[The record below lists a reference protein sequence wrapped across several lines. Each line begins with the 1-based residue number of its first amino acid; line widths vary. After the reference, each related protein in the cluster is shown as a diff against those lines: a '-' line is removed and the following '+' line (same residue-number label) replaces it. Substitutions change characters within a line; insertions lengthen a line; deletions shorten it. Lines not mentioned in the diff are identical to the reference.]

1 MKPGLII
8 FILVL
13 CAACNGRKD
22 VLHLNIDILNFR
34 TDSISVFTYNENN
47 FDPIF
52 PLLTVK
58 VINNIA
64 AIEIPGIEKPERVV
78 IKVGERLIPLLL
90 VNKGGIVNT
99 KLTYNKEKDNFSILV
114 NGPNYNNVVLDSID
128 YVAASLPFNFKPY
141 KHYPQFV
148 ELFSNF
154 INRKVTSGDLQ
165 NAMDSF
171 VDAYSE
177 KYKKQYELNEIEK
190 WFYQKRKE
198 EIKLNVF
205 YELLET
211 GFGLQLTAEEYESDR
226 ETELLYKLNK
236 EYSYQDSMIVW
247 NNYWQYVEN
256 EGLSNM
262 AIVQYLAGWF
272 NFLVTKNN
280 SVNEIVTLAQTPD
293 FDQYIKKTRFPI
305 PFSIQKSIQA
315 YLIAERTK
323 NKYLWL
329 KSNGDTSGLQQIS
342 SLLLQNKYYL
352 PFYQEMQKEHDYAYK
367 KKKLNYSVV
376 DPDKFSS
383 LQEMLYAYAAQ
394 GALLIDIWAHW
405 CAPCINEFVNESSDI
420 ETFINENKITR
431 LYLAIGNEE
440 KMSKEKVLKIIKKY
454 KLNGVHFISDATFEK
469 QIYDVLYKNE
479 KTRSVPRYVL
489 VAQGGTIV
497 LDNAPWPSEKNG
509 QALIEALKK
518 NL

>member
-1 MKPGLII
+1 MKTRLII
-8 FILVL
+8 FILIL
-13 CAACNGRKD
+13 CCACNRQKD
-22 VLHLNIDILNFR
+22 ILSLNIDILNFR

-47 FDPIF
+47 YDPIF

-99 KLTYNKEKDNFSILV
+99 ILTYNKENDNFNIRV

-128 YVAASLPFNFKPY
+128 YVTASMPFNFKPY

-154 INRKVTSGDLQ
+154 INRKVDLEDLQ

-171 VDAYSE
+171 VDVYSE

-226 ETELLYKLNK
+226 ETELLRKLNK

-247 NNYWQYVEN
+247 NNYWQYADN
-256 EGLSNM
+256 EGFSRM

-272 NFLVTKNN
+272 NFLVTQNN
-280 SVNEIVTLAQTPD
+280 SVNEIVALAQTPD
-293 FDQYIKKTRFPI
+293 FNQYIKKTRFPI
-305 PFSIQKSIQA
+305 PFTIQEQVQA

-329 KSNGDTSGLQQIS
+329 KSNGDTSTLQKIS

-367 KKKLNYSVV
+367 KKKLNYSVI
-376 DPDKFSS
+376 DPGKFHS
-383 LQEMLYAYAAQ
+383 LQEVLHTYAAQ
-394 GALLIDIWAHW
+394 GLLLIDIWAHW
-405 CAPCINEFVNESSDI
+405 CAPCMNEFINEPSDL
-420 ETFINENKITR
+420 EMFIDENKITR

-440 KMSKEKVLKIIKKY
+440 KMSKEKVLKLIKKY
-454 KLNGVHFISDATFEK
+454 RLNGAHLISDTTFEK

-479 KTRSVPRYVL
+479 KIRSIPRYVI

-509 QALIEALKK
+509 QALMEALKK